1 MARILAVDDEN
12 AILLIIK
19 KALEKEGHQVTI
31 CENPSTILGMNHL
44 NFDMILLDI
53 SMPEIDGFTLCKK
66 IRERVDCPIVFLTA
80 KTMENFVM
88 KGLSL
93 GADDYIMKPFGI
105 GELRARVEAHLRREK
120 RQKKNMFHIS
130 GITFQLSAKEL
141 WIEENNIVLTKS
153 EYEISEFL
161 ALNHGLVFSK
171 EKIYE
176 EVFGYDGESDS
187 TAVVEHIKNIRK
199 KLAEYNI
206 NPIETVW
213 GMGYKWTD

>member
-19 KALEKEGHQVTI
+19 RALEKEGHQVTI
-31 CENPSTILGMNHL
+31 CEHPSSVQEMNHL
-44 NFDMILLDI
+44 NYDLILLDI

-66 IRERVDCPIVFLTA
+66 IRERVDCPIIFLTA
-80 KTMENFVM
+80 KTMENDVM

-105 GELRARVEAHLRREK
+105 GELRARVEAHLRREH

-130 GITFQLSAKEL
+130 GIIFQLSVKEL
-141 WIEENNIVLTKS
+141 WIEKNNIALTKS

-171 EKIYE
+171 DKIYE
-176 EVFGYDGESDS
+176 EIFGFDGESDS

-199 KLAEYNI
+199 KLAEYNM

-213 GMGYKWTD
+213 GMGYKWAD